1 MKTLITLFA
10 LLLFVSVKGQETL
23 SIKAT
28 FFGHEE
34 GFYYFTDYD
43 DNSFFFEG
51 LEAAA
56 KEKFNLTKKSFIS
69 KKFKITYKVVTTKG
83 EYGEEYDA
91 SIIVDLELDE

>member
-1 MKTLITLFA
+1 
-10 LLLFVSVKGQETL
+10 LLFVSVKGQETL

-51 LEAAA
+51 VDAAA
-56 KEKFNLTKKSFIS
+56 KEKFDLTKNSFIG
-69 KKFKITYKVVTTKG
+69 KKFNVTYKVETTKG
-83 EYGEEYDA
+83 QYGEAYYA
-91 SIIVDLELDE
+91 SIIVDLVLEN